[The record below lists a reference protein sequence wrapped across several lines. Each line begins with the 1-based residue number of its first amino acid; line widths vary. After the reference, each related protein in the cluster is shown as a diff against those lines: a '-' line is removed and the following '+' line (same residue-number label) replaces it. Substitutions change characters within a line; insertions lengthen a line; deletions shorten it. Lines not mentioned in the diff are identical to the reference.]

1 MTLYTDTLLKGK
13 PLNKLSSWQARR
25 KLAKLKQTAEHVLWF
40 SEQLGLTA
48 TEVVF
53 ENTAS
58 QSLTAELNGKTSS
71 IRNPPYSKE
80 KDTLLQVYANNN
92 NNKNNTTWPCLVHID
107 VWSTNTCTFFALT
120 MY

>member
-1 MTLYTDTLLKGK
+1 M
-13 PLNKLSSWQARR
+13 
-25 KLAKLKQTAEHVLWF
+25 LKQTAEHVLWF

-58 QSLTAELNGKTSS
+58 QSLTVELNGKTSS
-71 IRNPPYSKE
+71 TPNPPNSKE

-92 NNKNNTTWPCLVHID
+92 NNNNNSTITTVLSYTVLLHKNNTLERRR
-107 VWSTNTCTFFALT
+107 
-120 MY
+120 

>member
-1 MTLYTDTLLKGK
+1 M
-13 PLNKLSSWQARR
+13 
-25 KLAKLKQTAEHVLWF
+25 LKQTAEHVLWF

-58 QSLTAELNGKTSS
+58 QSLTVELNGKTSS
-71 IRNPPYSKE
+71 TPNPPNSKE

-92 NNKNNTTWPCLVHID
+92 NNNNNNSTIITVLSYTVLLHKNNTLERRR
-107 VWSTNTCTFFALT
+107 
-120 MY
+120 